1 MNIAP
6 IQMVELSFRKLSA
19 EVDFEHLPDGSEP
32 RDAHSLLENVGMRTQ
47 VRTQK
52 LEKNDPRG
60 TPHFVTLRIL
70 IDNERHE
77 EEADQRFSPYL
88 IDVEAGAVVVLAP
101 GIERLGDPEDLVA
114 VNGPALVWGAIR
126 EQVMNMTARMPAGP
140 ALLPSVNFHDLKKS
154 ARAERAG
161 SSSEAKPAE
170 AEKPTK
176 RPRLKKP

>member
-19 EVDFEHLPDGSEP
+19 EVDFDHLPDGSEP

-52 LEKNDPRG
+52 LERDDPRG

-77 EEADQRFSPYL
+77 EEPDQRFSPYL

-101 GIERLGDPEDLVA
+101 GIERLGDPEDLLA
-114 VNGPALVWGAIR
+114 VNGPALVWGSIR
-126 EQVMNMTARMPAGP
+126 EQVMNLTARMPAGP
-140 ALLPSVNFHDLKKS
+140 ALLPSVNFHDLRKS
-154 ARAERAG
+154 AKAKEAAPSGQAELA
-161 SSSEAKPAE
+161 EPA
-170 AEKPTK
+170 KPTK
-176 RPRLKKP
+176 RPRQKKS